1 MKILVCIIS
10 LIFAT
15 SIVAQEEYDSRAI
28 ALNSQAVEL
37 ARYGFNKDSLAKA
50 LNLLD
55 TAIALDKK
63 YPMAYYNKLSWLA
76 SLEKW
81 DDYEQCLYETINN
94 FPDKP
99 HLYMHK
105 ALYLEWCGNRAEARK
120 VYNFALEF
128 FETKLKENPTSGL
141 IVDYVAAKYLANG
154 QEMSKSEIEALI
166 PDSFSAEE
174 RKRVATYLPD
184 MAELKR
190 LKEKSVKDEE

>member
-10 LIFAT
+10 LMFAT
-15 SIVAQEEYDSRAI
+15 SIVAQEEYDPRAI

-37 ARYGFNKDSLAKA
+37 ARYGFDKDSLAKA

-55 TAIALDKK
+55 TAIALDRK
-63 YPMAYYNKLSWLA
+63 YPMPYYNKLSWLA

-81 DDYEQCLYETINN
+81 TDYEKCLYETINN

-99 HLYMHK
+99 HLHMYK
-105 ALYLEWCGNRAEARK
+105 GLYLEWCGNRAEARK
-120 VYNFALEF
+120 VYDFTLKF
-128 FETKLKENPTSGL
+128 FETKLKEKPTPEL

-154 QEMSKSEIEALI
+154 QEMSKSEVEALI

-174 RKRVATYLPD
+174 RKRVVNYLPD
-184 MAELKR
+184 IPALKR
-190 LKEKSVKDEE
+190 LKESSVKGGK